1 MSGLAY
7 IGLGLGFILGVVA
20 IGSTSDRVMTKHT
33 KLNDNVAV
41 PEVRLKICVYFS
53 FLIPIS
59 FLWYGWSAD
68 KHVFWLAPITG
79 LVCFGLGMIGI
90 FLPVQTYM
98 IDAFP
103 EYAASSTAALAS
115 SRNVVGTFLPLA
127 GPYLCKSSQ
136 NPDSKS
142 KTEFGCLQIKL

>member
-1 MSGLAY
+1 MA
-7 IGLGLGFILGVVA
+7 
-20 IGSTSDRVMTKHT
+20 KHT
-33 KLNDNVAV
+33 AKNNNIAV
-41 PEVRLKICVYFS
+41 PEVRLKVCVYFS

-68 KHVFWLAPITG
+68 KHAFWLAPITG

-127 GPYLCKSSQ
+127 GPYLCKSCSV
-136 NPDSKS
+136 PGWWRTAD
-142 KTEFGCLQIKL
+142 

>member
-7 IGLGLGFILGVVA
+7 IGIGIGFMLGVVI
-20 IGSTSDRVMTKHT
+20 IGGTSDRIMAKHA
-33 KLNDNVAV
+33 KLNDGVAM
-41 PEVRLKICVYFS
+41 PEIRLNICIYIS

-59 FLWYGWSAD
+59 FWWYGWAAD
-68 KHVFWLAPITG
+68 EQAFWLAPITG

-103 EYAASSTAALAS
+103 DYAASSTAALAS
-115 SRNVVGTFLPLA
+115 SRNVLGTFLPLA
-127 GPYLCKSSQ
+127 GPYLCKSC
-136 NPDSKS
+136 P
-142 KTEFGCLQIKL
+142 CI